1 MGINP
6 RHLSIN
12 TPTSR
17 HTPLHKAFSS
27 SNYIKTT
34 TTTKSHLSVDDHF
47 KCFTNFIK
55 KHNLIRWF
63 EMKNRYL
70 FEFIFMFLLFFSTKT
85 NCPSS
90 LYIWEFLFKFAPL
103 QQKQQLLQQPNLK
116 WQKHYL
122 LFIGYQKT
130 KPLFWNLLHFRNWI
144 WTCVCMCWNVWG
156 KGGTNLQM
164 SDSVGIPA
172 LAPGSAGS
180 ATGTLIHLPPENTP
194 AFYIPNRM
202 PYNPSKYQ

>member
-1 MGINP
+1 MIWNEK
-6 RHLSIN
+6 
-12 TPTSR
+12 
-17 HTPLHKAFSS
+17 PLFIWI
-27 SNYIKTT
+27 YIYV
-34 TTTKSHLSVDDHF
+34 S
-47 KCFTNFIK
+47 
-55 KHNLIRWF
+55 
-63 EMKNRYL
+63 
-70 FEFIFMFLLFFSTKT
+70 FIFFQQKPIVLLHSIYGNFFS
-85 NCPSS
+85 NSP
-90 LYIWEFLFKFAPL
+90 P

-144 WTCVCMCWNVWG
+144 WTCVCMCENVWG